1 MSTLSRFFFFF
12 FGTAG
17 KICFA
22 AEKKN
27 LPIFIKLSEFLTVPI
42 DILIQIL
49 VKDKLIRIVR
59 I

>member
-1 MSTLSRFFFFF
+1 MFSLPGRFF
-12 FGTAG
+12 
-17 KICFA
+17 A
-22 AEKKN
+22 AVKAATS
-27 LPIFIKLSEFLTVPI
+27 IKLSEFLTVPI